1 MILTIIV
8 IVMVIATIAVEKCK
22 GPTLEIITAVIIIII
37 TSAMKNQV
45 DVFELI

>member
-8 IVMVIATIAVEKCK
+8 IVMVIIIIIAIAVEKCK
-22 GPTLEIITAVIIIII
+22 GPTLDAIIIII

>member
-8 IVMVIATIAVEKCK
+8 IVVMVIATIAVEKCK
-22 GPTLEIITAVIIIII
+22 GPALDAIIIIIII

>member
-8 IVMVIATIAVEKCK
+8 IVVMVIATIAVEKCK
-22 GPTLEIITAVIIIII
+22 WSAIIIII